1 MNLSDIHAAHEAM
14 FVERVRILQDNHAKA
29 HAALVNWGCW
39 SRDRRGI
46 FPVQITPPKVWD
58 QFKADENE
66 AWGEVQDAP
75 ESQGA
80 TEEAKAERAEDDPY
94 NELQGHQL
102 DERLHGY
109 GGLSEAIRIALRVA
123 YVRRDIHESQYPRA
137 AGCGQDG
144 FLERLEA
151 GLMFCERWV

>member
-1 MNLSDIHAAHEAM
+1 MNLADIHVAEEAM
-14 FVERVRILQDNHAKA
+14 FVERVRRLQDEHARA
-29 HAALVNWGCW
+29 HQALVNWGSW

-66 AWGEVQDAP
+66 EWGVIDDKTVLV
-75 ESQGA
+75 ESA
-80 TEEAKAERAEDDPY
+80 EPDKAERAEDDPY

-109 GGLSEAIRIALRVA
+109 GGLGYEVRIALRVA
-123 YVRRDIHESQYPRA
+123 YVRRDIHEIQYPRA
-137 AGCGQDG
+137 AGCGKDG

-151 GLMFCERWV
+151 GLKFAERWA